1 MSTIGVP
8 TSSTIIMAAT
18 VKQNKTTLEMLL
30 HLQKLVEEFKNKVA
44 EMDEELYAV
53 KLENTLLKNKLSELA
68 SSLATSATSATSTT
82 LFSKKGI
89 THLFS

>member
-1 MSTIGVP
+1 
-8 TSSTIIMAAT
+8 MAAT

-68 SSLATSATSATSTT
+68 SSLATSATSTTSTT

>member
-1 MSTIGVP
+1 
-8 TSSTIIMAAT
+8 MAAT

-68 SSLATSATSATSTT
+68 SSLATSATSTTSAT

>member
-1 MSTIGVP
+1 
-8 TSSTIIMAAT
+8 MAAT

-68 SSLATSATSATSTT
+68 SSSATSATSAT
-82 LFSKKGI
+82 LFSKKSI

>member
-1 MSTIGVP
+1 
-8 TSSTIIMAAT
+8 MAAT

-68 SSLATSATSATSTT
+68 SSLATSATSTTSTT
-82 LFSKKGI
+82 LFSKKSI

>member
-68 SSLATSATSATSTT
+68 SSLATSATSTTSTT